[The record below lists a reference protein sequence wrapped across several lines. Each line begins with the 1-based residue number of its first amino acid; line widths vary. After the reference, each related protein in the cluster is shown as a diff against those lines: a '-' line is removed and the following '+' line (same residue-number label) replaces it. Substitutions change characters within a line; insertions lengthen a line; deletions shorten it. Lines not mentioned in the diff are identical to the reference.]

1 MNQEI
6 PIDLAKLEKITKGDK
21 EFQQMLL
28 TIFMEDAPLFVEDI
42 KKALATEDYELL
54 ERRYHQL
61 KGSSASI
68 AMFELSTI
76 AEKLENQ
83 GNNKKIEDSG
93 DVVKQMEGM
102 LKQIQLFLD
111 AKDKK

>member
-21 EFQQMLL
+21 EFQQLLL
-28 TIFMEDAPLFVEDI
+28 TIFMEDAPGFVEEI
-42 KKALATEDYELL
+42 KNALATKDYDTL
-54 ERRYHQL
+54 EKKAHQL

-76 AEKLENQ
+76 AEKFERQ
-83 GNNKKIEDSG
+83 GNNKHIEDAG
-93 DVVKQMEGM
+93 AMVEQMEAM
-102 LKQIQLFLD
+102 LKQVQLFLD
-111 AKDKK
+111 PN